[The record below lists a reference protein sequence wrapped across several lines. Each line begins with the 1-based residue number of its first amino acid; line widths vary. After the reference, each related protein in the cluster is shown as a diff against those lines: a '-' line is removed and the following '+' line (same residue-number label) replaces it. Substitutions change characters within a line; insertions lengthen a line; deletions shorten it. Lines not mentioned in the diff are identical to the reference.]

1 MIGIHHYLQNTSNS
15 QANKIHQISQEISMH
30 TQQKQVLKIDKSQYH
45 QK

>member
-1 MIGIHHYLQNTSNS
+1 MIGIHHYLQKTSNS
-15 QANKIHQISQEISMH
+15 QANKIHRIFQETSMY